1 VSQPAEFEE
10 LDLTRRFSIV
20 YTVTCG
26 KSLEEVDAIFTES
39 KSIFEP
45 VQMAKRSLKLIPQGS
60 DGPWK
65 EGQATEYIEA
75 VKEGVA

>member
-1 VSQPAEFEE
+1 
-10 LDLTRRFSIV
+10 V
-20 YTVTCG
+20 YFFYPETAG

-45 VQMAKRSLKLIPQGS
+45 VQMAKRSLKLIPQSS